1 MGGRY
6 QTIHVDFNG
15 CSPGAATGWFSKA
28 LRVASSC
35 SKGTSRPGVFNSEPP
50 GVFGAPNEAN
60 APDPRPKAEEALV
73 DGEETPPDNGDIA
86 LNGFERP
93 CELSGPKRL
102 DGRGSSTRAPSFAS
116 PDVDRDNL
124 DELIKR
130 RNHHISHNDHLEEG
144 HTTNFVR
151 RVHRF
156 ALSIAA
162 GEKTA
167 RGTSGHQGERK
178 GSVKSVTQRDET
190 PALLSQ

>member
-1 MGGRY
+1 ME
-6 QTIHVDFNG
+6 
-15 CSPGAATGWFSKA
+15 WFSKA

-35 SKGTSRPGVFNSEPP
+35 SNVTSRPGVFNSEPP

-73 DGEETPPDNGDIA
+73 DGDETPPDNGEIA

-93 CELSGPKRL
+93 CELSGPNRL
-102 DGRGSSTRAPSFAS
+102 DERGSSTRALSFGSA
-116 PDVDRDNL
+116 PEVDRDNL
-124 DELIKR
+124 DELIKEKKKATD
-130 RNHHISHNDHLEEG
+130 ISSNGHLGEEG

-167 RGTSGHQGERK
+167 RDTSGHQGERK
-178 GSVKSVTQRDET
+178 KICKKRYTER
-190 PALLSQ
+190 